1 MSEIE
6 LKRNVIKTGS
16 EKSIILRFIL
26 ASLVG
31 VFMFF
36 VPVTIN
42 GTSSIMIDHIVSWIR
57 ASVPSVVPYYALLVM
72 IMGAIYPFYTKKWK
86 ASIVDICFS
95 ILKVVGVVFGV
106 LYCLKVGPAWFFAP
120 DVGPFLYEK
129 LVISVSLLVPIG
141 SAFLALLVGYGLLE
155 FIGTFCRPIMRP
167 LWKTPGRSAI
177 DAVASFVGSYS
188 LALLITNRVYKEG
201 KYTTKEAAIIATGFS
216 TVSATFMIII
226 AKTLDIMHLWNVY
239 FWTTLVVTFI
249 VTAITVRLPP
259 LSRKPDTY
267 VTEEG
272 FPEPVYKEKMLERAW
287 EDALEVSKSAPS
299 IIKNIAVNLK
309 DGFIMT
315 MGILPSIMSVGLIGI
330 VLAKFTPI
338 FDWVSYIFYP
348 FTWALQLPEANLAA
362 KAASVGMAEMFL
374 PSLLVVSAPLVTKFV
389 IAVVSVSSIL
399 FFSASIPCILST
411 DIPLKVSELIIL
423 YVQRTILTLLI
434 ITPIAYLLL

>member
-6 LKRNVIKTGS
+6 LKSNIIKAGR
-16 EKSIILRFIL
+16 EKGIILRFIL

-42 GTSSIMIDHIVSWIR
+42 GASSIMIDHIVSWIR
-57 ASVPSVVPYYALLVM
+57 ASVPDVVPYYALFVM
-72 IMGAIYPFYTKKWK
+72 AIGAIYPFYTKKWN

-95 ILKVVGVVFGV
+95 ILKVVGVVFGI

-167 LWKTPGRSAI
+167 LWNTPGRSAI

-249 VTAITVRLPP
+249 VTAITVRIPP

-272 FPEPVYKEKMLERAW
+272 FPEPVYKEKMLECAW

-299 IIKNIAVNLK
+299 IMKNIAVNLK

-338 FDWVSYIFYP
+338 FDWISYIFYP
-348 FTWALQLPEANLAA
+348 FTWLLQLPEADLAA
-362 KAASVGMAEMFL
+362 KAASVGIAEMFL

-411 DIPLKVSELIIL
+411 DIPLKASELIIL

>member
-1 MSEIE
+1 MNQVEVKNE
-6 LKRNVIKTGS
+6 LVNPKQGKG
-16 EKSIILRFIL
+16 IILRFIL
-26 ASLVG
+26 SSMVG
-31 VFMFF
+31 IFMFF

-42 GTSSIMIDHIVSWIR
+42 GSSSIMIDHIVSWIR
-57 ASVPSVVPYYALLVM
+57 AAVPSFVPYYALFVM
-72 IMGAIYPFYTKKWK
+72 AIGAIYPFYTKKWN

-95 ILKVVGVVFGV
+95 FLKIIGVVFGA
-106 LYCLKVGPAWFFAP
+106 LYCFKIGPAWFFAP

-129 LVISVSLLVPIG
+129 LVVSVSLLVPIG

-201 KYTTKEAAIIATGFS
+201 KYTIKEAAIIATGFS

-226 AKTLDIMHLWNVY
+226 AKTLNIMHLWNVY
-239 FWTTLVVTFI
+239 FWTTLIVTFV
-249 VTAITVRLPP
+249 VTAITVRIPP
-259 LSRKPDTY
+259 LRTKPDTY
-267 VTEEG
+267 ITKEG
-272 FPEPVYKEKMLERAW
+272 FPEPVYKEKVLERAW
-287 EDALEVSKSAPS
+287 EDALEVSKAAPS
-299 IIKNIAVNLK
+299 VMKNILINLK

-330 VLAKFTPI
+330 LLAKYTPV
-338 FDWVSYIFYP
+338 FDWMGYIFYP
-348 FTWALQLPEANLAA
+348 FTWLLQLPEAELAA
-362 KAASVGMAEMFL
+362 KAASVGIAEMFL
-374 PSLLVVSAPLVTKFV
+374 PSLLVVGAPLVTKFV

-423 YVQRTILTLLI
+423 YVQRTILTLVI
-434 ITPIAYLLL
+434 ITPIAYVLL